1 MSLENDTF
9 SNCPKPLAEKIVVR
23 TTHGCLKMPPT
34 DLSKQ
39 VKRPKAHQS
48 HRDFSW
54 EIDGYTIRLSSP
66 PSFSLPNKRKYKI
79 I

>member
-1 MSLENDTF
+1 MSLENECL
-9 SNCPKPLAEKIVVR
+9 SKHQGSLQEKIVVR
-23 TTHGCLKMPPT
+23 TSHGCLKMPPL

-54 EIDGYTIRLSSP
+54 EIEGFTIKLSAP
-66 PSFSLPNKRKYKI
+66 PSFSLPTHRQYNI